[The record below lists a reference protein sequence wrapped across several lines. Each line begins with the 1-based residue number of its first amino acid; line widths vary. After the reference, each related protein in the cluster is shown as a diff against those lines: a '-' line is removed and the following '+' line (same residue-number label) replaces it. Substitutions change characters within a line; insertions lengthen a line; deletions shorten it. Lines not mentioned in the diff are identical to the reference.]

1 MTWRTRRGAVLA
13 ATLSATSLLAETR
26 AHADERPQAMNAFEL
41 RPLAVLQRGFGVQ
54 YERFVLPPKLSIATG
69 LAVRSGA
76 LADFR
81 SITISAGSE
90 VRLWLAGRPPFSAVG
105 RGAMVGPYVGFRL
118 DVGYTTLT
126 DRLEDRL
133 VGSAVTLSESFT
145 FGFRATLFRFFEI
158 TPSTGFVLVHD
169 IDPSG
174 RIASLTHPTMSFG
187 LTWGWM
193 F

>member
-1 MTWRTRRGAVLA
+1 MRRHVAALA
-13 ATLSATSLLAETR
+13 AACAVIGTSANARSE
-26 AHADERPQAMNAFEL
+26 EREPAKNVIEL
-41 RPLAVLQRGFGVQ
+41 RPLAVLERGFGVQ
-54 YERFVLPPKLSIATG
+54 YERFVLPPKFSIATG

-81 SITISAGSE
+81 SFTIAGGSE
-90 VRLWLAGRPPFSAVG
+90 VRVWIAGRPPFSAVG

-118 DVGYTTLT
+118 DLGWTTLT
-126 DRLEDRL
+126 DRLEDRSI
-133 VGSAVTLSESFT
+133 GSTVTISESLT
-145 FGFRATLFRFFEI
+145 FGFRATLWRFFEI

>member
-1 MTWRTRRGAVLA
+1 MKRRRGPAIAVVAALA
-13 ATLSATSLLAETR
+13 CATSFAAVRADAE
-26 AHADERPQAMNAFEL
+26 EREPAKNAFEL
-41 RPLAVLQRGFGVQ
+41 RPLAVLERGFGVQ
-54 YERFVLPPKLSIATG
+54 YERFVKPPKFSIATG

-81 SITISAGSE
+81 SITIAAGSE

-118 DVGYTTLT
+118 DLGFTQLT
-126 DRLEDRL
+126 DRLEGRS
-133 VGSAVTLSESFT
+133 VGSAVTVSESFT
-145 FGFRATLFRFFEI
+145 FGFRATLWRFFEI
-158 TPSTGFVLVHD
+158 TPSTGFLLVHD

>member
-1 MTWRTRRGAVLA
+1 MRRCAAALA
-13 ATLSATSLLAETR
+13 AGFAVIGISSSARSE
-26 AHADERPQAMNAFEL
+26 EREPAKNAIEL
-41 RPLAVLQRGFGVQ
+41 RPLAVLGRGFGVQ
-54 YERFVLPPKLSIATG
+54 YERFVLPPKFSIATG
-69 LAVRSGA
+69 LAVRSAA

-81 SITISAGSE
+81 SFTIAAGSE

-118 DVGYTTLT
+118 DLGWTTLT
-126 DRLEDRL
+126 DRLEDRSI
-133 VGSAVTLSESFT
+133 GSTVMISESFT
-145 FGFRATLFRFFEI
+145 FGFRATLWRFFEI

-174 RIASLTHPTMSFG
+174 RLASLTHPTMSFG